1 MTRRGLRSE
10 SQSEKE
16 DIEFPPAQT
25 SPTLS
30 GEESPIEEQPS
41 LKQIMNLLS
50 QLQIQMQAQQS
61 QQSQTQLELASIKAA
76 LTGSPL
82 REEQPVALQPLVGE
96 EQSAPAE
103 TNEDSS
109 PVEEHIPPAGTT
121 ETADFN
127 TKPATPVVNSH
138 TESATSGL
146 IGHGASD
153 EGRQTMEENFRKWV
167 NRISF
172 LSYGDVKSKPVAGL
186 YRKLSRLHNE
196 LVHHT
201 EKLVTKIWQIF

>member
-1 MTRRGLRSE
+1 M
-10 SQSEKE
+10 
-16 DIEFPPAQT
+16 
-25 SPTLS
+25 
-30 GEESPIEEQPS
+30 
-41 LKQIMNLLS
+41 
-50 QLQIQMQAQQS
+50 
-61 QQSQTQLELASIKAA
+61 
-76 LTGSPL
+76 TGSPL

-172 LSYGDVKSKPVAGL
+172 LSYGDVKSKPAAGL
-186 YRKLSRLHNE
+186 YRNLSRLRNE
-196 LVHHT
+196 FVRHT

>member
-1 MTRRGLRSE
+1 MDQLYIGAKLRRRKGQICCR
-10 SQSEKE
+10 
-16 DIEFPPAQT
+16 PP
-25 SPTLS
+25 
-30 GEESPIEEQPS
+30 
-41 LKQIMNLLS
+41 
-50 QLQIQMQAQQS
+50 QA
-61 QQSQTQLELASIKAA
+61 
-76 LTGSPL
+76 PL
-82 REEQPVALQPLVGE
+82 REDQPVAIHPLVGE

-103 TNEDSS
+103 TNLDSS
-109 PVEEHIPPAGTT
+109 PVEEHIPPARTT
-121 ETADFN
+121 QTADFN
-127 TKPATPVVNSH
+127 TKPATSVGDSH

-146 IGHGASD
+146 MGPGVSD

>member
-16 DIEFPPAQT
+16 DQEFPLAQSVP

-30 GEESPIEEQPS
+30 GEESSMEDQPS
-41 LKQIMNLLS
+41 LKQIMDLLA
-50 QLQIQMQAQQS
+50 QLQIQMQTQQS
-61 QQSQTQLELASIKAA
+61 QMQAQQSQTQLELASIKAA

-127 TKPATPVVNSH
+127 TQPATPVVNSH

-146 IGHGASD
+146 MGPGVSD
-153 EGRQTMEENFRKWV
+153 EGRQTMEEKFRKWI
-167 NRISF
+167 NRISV
-172 LSYGDVKSKPVAGL
+172 LS
-186 YRKLSRLHNE
+186 
-196 LVHHT
+196 
-201 EKLVTKIWQIF
+201 